1 MKQRKKPQINNAN
14 IFEIAEQLRDKLD
27 QIDMHHV
34 KAYLEIDKGA
44 LKRYERRLSQLSNIA
59 QQHIQR
65 ATIMQMVSLQLIELH
80 SEDAVRCIRV
90 MMHRDDEWYKKME
103 TKPLAFI
110 IDDLRCV

>member
-1 MKQRKKPQINNAN
+1 MKQRKKQMVNMEN
-14 IFEIAEQLRDKLD
+14 ICDVVGSIRDKLD
-27 QIDMHHV
+27 QIDMHQV
-34 KAYLEIDKGA
+34 KAYLEIEKGA

-59 QQHIQR
+59 QAHIQR